1 MAYTVEQVIR
11 PALQELLVQGSE
23 TPLEA
28 DEYRDTIFALNTWMA
43 DLEARG
49 VDLGYTTV
57 DSLSDVVTV
66 PDGAIMGIVSNLA
79 LLIAP
84 QFGAM
89 PSNELYRKAKR
100 GMNTI
105 YKLGQVIIDSEYP
118 HTLPRGS
125 GNNPSPVLGDNFYHW
140 NDGSV
145 GDADANS

>member
-1 MAYTVEQVIR
+1 MAYTVEQVLR

-57 DSLSDVVTV
+57 DSLSDAVTV

-84 QFGAM
+84 QFGAV

-105 YKLGQVIIDSEYP
+105 YKLGQTIVDSEYP
-118 HTLPRGS
+118 CTLPRGS
-125 GNNPSPVLGDNFYHW
+125 GNNPSPFWGDNFYREEEV
-140 NDGSV
+140 S
-145 GDADANS
+145 DADANS